1 MNFFSMAKSVFLSK
15 RGLGII
21 GLFLIFAFVVG
32 IEFVPIID
40 PGIYH
45 YRGVW
50 FINTTMLL
58 WLSLSIGYKI
68 ILILNLKKIN
78 LSLVGSFAFIA
89 FVMFFVALIVLGK
102 EEVPQ
107 KITWYYTCSFLVS
120 FFVSLF
126 IDILPILSDTDEYI
140 RCVKSFY
147 NFCASKI
154 CRRKTIFN

>member
-21 GLFLIFAFVVG
+21 GRFLIFAVVVG